1 MQKTFMKATSDLFIK
16 YLFGTEEE
24 NELLISFINAV
35 FDDSGFSR
43 IVSLELKNP
52 FNLKKHY
59 LDKGSV
65 LDIKAVDDTGKIF
78 NIEMQTQGDSH
89 FINRSLFY
97 WARIYS
103 SQLNKSEIWNKLKPV
118 VCINSLDFN
127 LFPDIMEFHSC
138 FMLKERINPNRFLS
152 DHLYIHFLEIK
163 KLTKHKNY
171 SKLELWLNYLK
182 KEGTEDRELMDIIN
196 NNPDM
201 SKAHKR
207 YVKFTHDEMMR
218 DLYES
223 KINWQR
229 DQKTMK
235 ESAVK
240 KALAESKKEIARNL
254 LKEGFDIDQI
264 SRTTGLSN
272 SEIEELK

>member
-1 MQKTFMKATSDLFIK
+1 
-16 YLFGTEEE
+16 
-24 NELLISFINAV
+24 
-35 FDDSGFSR
+35 
-43 IVSLELKNP
+43 
-52 FNLKKHY
+52 
-59 LDKGSV
+59 
-65 LDIKAVDDTGKIF
+65 
-78 NIEMQTQGDSH
+78 
-89 FINRSLFY
+89 
-97 WARIYS
+97 
-103 SQLNKSEIWNKLKPV
+103 
-118 VCINSLDFN
+118 
-127 LFPDIMEFHSC
+127 
-138 FMLKERINPNRFLS
+138 
-152 DHLYIHFLEIK
+152 
-163 KLTKHKNY
+163 
-171 SKLELWLNYLK
+171 
-182 KEGTEDRELMDIIN
+182 MDIIN